1 MDNQLAWSLIITIS
15 TLVVLAPIYFA
26 GKIRRDAGGDAVA

>member
-1 MDNQLAWSLIITIS
+1 MENQLAWGFIITIS

-26 GKIRRDAGGDAVA
+26 GKIRRDNE